1 MSKLKNPKKR
11 FDDINVIPF
20 IDIMLVLLVMV
31 LTTATFINQGIIS
44 VDLPKAE
51 SSQKKDTQAKDE
63 VNIFVKNSGEI
74 YFDKDRVE
82 LSELKERLSAI
93 DKDQVVVLRSDQDSK
108 FQDFVSVMDTLKELK
123 HDQLYIVTKKEN

>member
-51 SSQKKDTQAKDE
+51 FSQKKDTQAKDE